1 MIKRREEVLIITLK
15 SLSTKVIPKKFLAE
29 IKISVLCLGKKL
41 NVYIYKF
48 REYITRGKNN
58 KNIQSKHPVYPS
70 VAYSE

>member
-1 MIKRREEVLIITLK
+1 MFKKKIKHI
-15 SLSTKVIPKKFLAE
+15 
-29 IKISVLCLGKKL
+29 
-41 NVYIYKF
+41 YIYMF